1 MSDLLPLPLR
11 VAHASAKLQIKIKR
25 IAAIFRPEIETYP
38 AVPACLIIVS
48 GPPYHRYVLAVAPKE
63 LQPITL
69 RLSMQK
75 TLSDA

>member
-1 MSDLLPLPLR
+1 LVR

-38 AVPACLIIVS
+38 VVPACLIIVS
-48 GPPYHRYVLAVAPKE
+48 GPPYHRYVLAVATKQI
-63 LQPITL
+63 QPITIH
-69 RLSMQK
+69 LSTQK

>member
-1 MSDLLPLPLR
+1 VSDLLLLPLR

-48 GPPYHRYVLAVAPKE
+48 GPPYHR
-63 LQPITL
+63 QTIF
-69 RLSMQK
+69 S
-75 TLSDA
+75 